1 MRSLMPHNYVAYVEV
16 FGGAM
21 WNFINLP
28 YNPDVVYYNDCNPFL
43 ANLWICMKETDEFLR
58 MLDTKK
64 FELNHKETYHFLKK
78 QIKQYEIDG
87 FKSPNFGIAADYMYV
102 LTHCFSG
109 DISGGMK
116 LSTNG
121 FIPLVNR
128 LKNPK
133 YIEKLDKIVVWNM
146 DYEPVIRMFTG
157 DDAFLYL
164 DPPYWGTEKL
174 YDFHSYTTEDHYRLS
189 RLLNKS
195 KTRWMLSYYDYPE
208 LRELY
213 PEDKYNYYFKDFQ
226 KSSTMN
232 KKGVRKPKATEVLVT
247 NYTL

>member
-1 MRSLMPHNYVAYVEV
+1 MNPGLHGNENVLQIVKITD
-16 FGGAM
+16 GT
-21 WNFINLP
+21 FI
-28 YNPDVVYYNDCNPFL
+28 
-43 ANLWICMKETDEFLR
+43 
-58 MLDTKK
+58 
-64 FELNHKETYHFLKK
+64 
-78 QIKQYEIDG
+78 
-87 FKSPNFGIAADYMYV
+87 KS
-102 LTHCFSG
+102 
-109 DISGGMK
+109 
-116 LSTNG
+116 
-121 FIPLVNR
+121 
-128 LKNPK
+128 
-133 YIEKLDKIVVWNM
+133 
-146 DYEPVIRMFTG
+146 
-157 DDAFLYL
+157 
-164 DPPYWGTEKL
+164 TEKL